1 MYVRLSF
8 IYIIINVFMYI
19 YIHVGNDAIVALASA
34 YNNGELD
41 FLVTLDMSDVG
52 ANSDTMI
59 LLGRQILSR

>member
-1 MYVRLSF
+1 
-8 IYIIINVFMYI
+8 MYI